1 MARLTRISNAL
12 LRIEQRAVTFLAA
25 ALLLL
30 ILLNIVTRELQAALF
45 WVDELAIYT
54 MIWMAFIG
62 ASAMIRMR
70 GGVAVTIVV
79 DLLPPSARRALARL
93 VDAIVLVFAATLLV
107 LCWLWYDPVALVR
120 SGFDF
125 ERFAASTF
133 KFIYS
138 EPTSTIGISKFW
150 VWLAV
155 PVMAIGMTVH
165 ALANLVEGPAQGPGA
180 AQAPGSDPGGSDPD
194 RANGAGTPPT

>member
-1 MARLTRISNAL
+1 MTWLARISNAL
-12 LRIEQRAVTFLAA
+12 LRLEQRAVTLLAA

-62 ASAMIRMR
+62 ASAMVRLR
-70 GGVAVTIVV
+70 AGVAVTIVV
-79 DLLPPSARRALARL
+79 DLLPAAIARVLARV
-93 VDAIVLVFAATLLV
+93 VDAVILVFAVTLLV
-107 LCWLWYDPVALVR
+107 LCWLWYDPVALVQN
-120 SGFDF
+120 GFDF
-125 ERFAASTF
+125 DRFAASTF

-138 EPTSTIGISKFW
+138 EPTSTIGIRKYW

-165 ALANLVEGPAQGPGA
+165 ALANLVEGPRV
-180 AQAPGSDPGGSDPD
+180 PGSDPAGSDPK
-194 RANGAGTPPT
+194 RAGA